1 MVSNKELQEKRMCG
15 YFVEAAKEIL
25 KGEGI
30 KALNVRAVSERA
42 GYSFATLYNY
52 FKDLNE
58 LTFICVQDFLD
69 ECEAFADA
77 QSLRRNV
84 GVERLKIRMKAMI
97 NYFTQYPGIFELC
110 FVEKMNDL
118 GSRQSTGRMIFDFTG
133 KIALNDLNSMIA
145 DGLISESKAQIIR
158 MNLRNSIVGM
168 LILYLNRHQPGDYKE
183 FIKIVENQLD
193 SAIGLN
199 LISPDQ
205 V

>member
-1 MVSNKELQEKRMCG
+1 MVSNKELQEKRMRG
-15 YFVEAAKEIL
+15 YFIEAAKEIL
-25 KGEGI
+25 KGEGV

-77 QSLRRNV
+77 QSLPGNM
-84 GVERLKIRMKAMI
+84 GVDRLRIRMKAVI

-118 GSRQSTGRMIFDFTG
+118 GSGQSTGRMIFDFTG
-133 KIALNDLNSMIA
+133 KIASDDLGAMIA
-145 DGLISESKAQIIR
+145 DGLISDSHAEIIG
-158 MNLRNSIVGM
+158 MSLRNSITGM
-168 LILYLNRHQPGDYKE
+168 LIFYLNRLQPADYKG
-183 FIKIVENQLD
+183 FLKIVENQLD

-199 LISPDQ
+199 
-205 V
+205 

>member
-1 MVSNKELQEKRMCG
+1 MVSNKELQEKRMRG
-15 YFVEAAKEIL
+15 YFIDAAKEIL

-69 ECEAFADA
+69 ECESFAEE
-77 QSLRRNV
+77 QSQDKNR
-84 GVERLKIRMKAMI
+84 GVEGLKFRMKAVI

-118 GSRQSTGRMIFDFTG
+118 GSRQSTGRMIFDFTD
-133 KIALNDLNSMIA
+133 KMASDDLGAMIA
-145 DGLISESKAQIIR
+145 EGLVTDSQAKIIG
-158 MNLRNSIVGM
+158 MNLRNSIIGM
-168 LILYLNRHQPGDYKE
+168 LILYLNRLQPGDYKE
-183 FIKIVENQLD
+183 FMKIIENQLD

-199 LISPDQ
+199 
-205 V
+205 

>member
-1 MVSNKELQEKRMCG
+1 MVSNKELQEKRMRG
-15 YFVEAAKEIL
+15 YFIEAAKEIL

-69 ECEAFADA
+69 ECDAFADA
-77 QSLRRNV
+77 QSLGRII
-84 GVERLKIRMKAMI
+84 GVERLKIRMKAVI

-118 GSRQSTGRMIFDFTG
+118 GSRQSTGRMIFDLTD
-133 KIALNDLNSMIA
+133 KIASDDLGAMIA
-145 DGLISESKAQIIR
+145 DGLISDSQAKIIG
-158 MNLRNSIVGM
+158 MSLRNSIAGM
-168 LILYLNRHQPGDYKE
+168 LIFYLNRLQPADYKE
-183 FIKIVENQLD
+183 FMKIVENQLD

-199 LISPDQ
+199 EISPDQ
-205 V
+205 I

>member
-1 MVSNKELQEKRMCG
+1 MVSNKELQEKRMRG
-15 YFVEAAKEIL
+15 YFIEAAKEIL

-69 ECEAFADA
+69 ECESFTEE
-77 QSLRRNV
+77 QSRV
-84 GVERLKIRMKAMI
+84 KTSGFVRLKFRMKAVI

-118 GSRQSTGRMIFDFTG
+118 GSRQSTGLMIFDFTD
-133 KIALNDLNSMIA
+133 KIASDDLNAAIA
-145 DGLISESKAQIIR
+145 EGLISESKAQIIR

-183 FIKIVENQLD
+183 FMRIVENQLD

-199 LISPDQ
+199 
-205 V
+205 

>member
-1 MVSNKELQEKRMCG
+1 MVSNKELQEKRMRG
-15 YFVEAAKEIL
+15 YFIEAAKEIL

-69 ECEAFADA
+69 ECESFTEE
-77 QSLRRNV
+77 QSRGKTT
-84 GVERLKIRMKAMI
+84 GVISLKFRMKAVI

-118 GSRQSTGRMIFDFTG
+118 GSRQSTGLMIFDFTD
-133 KIALNDLNSMIA
+133 KMASDDLNAAIA
-145 DGLISESKAQIIR
+145 EGLISESKAQIIR

-183 FIKIVENQLD
+183 FMKIVENQLD

-199 LISPDQ
+199 
-205 V
+205 